1 MFYLPQYK
9 IDLVFAALFDFKTFD
24 IKKKTLSALFPQLL
38 HNRNRDN
45 LFMVNNTF
53 MKDDENIDFFIYISV
68 IYSSFITYSIIRL
81 VAMFYLHGCKAFT
94 FLLNISSMFMFVI
107 RVLFW
112 GKLAFASFCFS

>member
-38 HNRNRDN
+38 HNRNPDN

-68 IYSSFITYSIIRL
+68 IYSSFITL
-81 VAMFYLHGCKAFT
+81 VT
-94 FLLNISSMFMFVI
+94 V
-107 RVLFW
+107 
-112 GKLAFASFCFS
+112 